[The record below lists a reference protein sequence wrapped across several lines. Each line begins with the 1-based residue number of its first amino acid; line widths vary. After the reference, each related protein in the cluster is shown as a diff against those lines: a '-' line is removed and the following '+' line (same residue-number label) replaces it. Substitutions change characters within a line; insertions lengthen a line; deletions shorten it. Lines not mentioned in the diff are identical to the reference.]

1 MDAATRLALTSALM
15 VGFCSRIAGAE
26 PAPPNPPGSST
37 GPSAAPPPE
46 ADVSGAP
53 GAEAVPS
60 PPASPSASEVRPPT
74 LRSRVEAAYPK
85 AAVAA
90 RREGTVV
97 LAVTVGVDG
106 TVTGVEVTQSV
117 SPELDA
123 AASAA
128 VVQWVFE
135 PAQRNARPVAARI
148 SVAVPF
154 VLPAAVNGPSADVA
168 PAPAPPTAPPT
179 VPDVRSPDAATGSG
193 EGTSMATPNDVPAR
207 DVTPQASTDSA
218 AQAAPQ
224 KREGDSASQAT
235 EVTVVGAVNP
245 GQELRSASDFAL
257 KHDVLDA
264 APHHEGVDVLRA
276 APGLYIARPEGAA
289 VAHRYMLRGFDS
301 DHGQD
306 IEFRVGG
313 VPINLPSHIHG
324 QGYADLGLMIG
335 DAVSELRVTE
345 GVHDPA
351 QGDFAV
357 AGSIDVRLG
366 MKERGVKLRSGYG
379 SFGTF
384 QQLLAWAPPD
394 ALPDTFGAIDIQTSD
409 GFGHNRAGERANVML
424 QQGFTL
430 LDWRV
435 RLLGIFHG
443 ARAQMAGVLRRD
455 DIESGAV
462 GFYDVYSYPTAQ
474 AQNALN
480 LRGILGIFG
489 QYQGLLGD
497 TAELGLWTSSDRFR
511 VQQNWTGF
519 VERSQTLANVSGRGD
534 LIEQRNRTESIGLTA
549 RYRTAA
555 KELGP
560 LHAHVAT
567 GASARLDD
575 IGQQQNLLDAGVNN
589 QTWDQRV
596 DADIA
601 STDIGAWL
609 DLDLHWHDWMKLRL
623 GYRADLLGYEVS
635 DRLGNRAPATRD
647 SDDFVVGY
655 RRSAMGVAHGPRVS
669 ADFEPWSVFTIH
681 ASYGEG
687 YRSPQARMLADGE
700 PTPFSKVRS
709 ADLGV
714 RWQALETTQVT
725 VSVYDTRL
733 SDDVAF
739 DATEGRLE
747 RIGASSRRGGVVHV
761 ETRPGFGIVGA
772 VSVTYVD
779 AELLEPPPATAEEPN
794 PPFKPG
800 QNLPFVPPL
809 VARVDLGEQRELGHW
824 LTLPVRGKLGLGFS
838 ALTQRPLP
846 YGYYGQSFGLL
857 DGSLGV
863 GLGPAELTFSVYNLL
878 DAVYP
883 ASEYSFVSA
892 WDPDA
897 VPSRVP
903 ARHVVAGAPRTV
915 LVSLEVNL

>member
-1 MDAATRLALTSALM
+1 MDAATRLAWISALTLGLGGG
-15 VGFCSRIAGAE
+15 VASAQPAPALGPPGAPD
-26 PAPPNPPGSST
+26 PAPPAQT
-37 GPSAAPPPE
+37 G
-46 ADVSGAP
+46 
-53 GAEAVPS
+53 S
-60 PPASPSASEVRPPT
+60 PPANPNLPEVRPPV
-74 LRSRVEAAYPK
+74 LRERVEPAYPE
-85 AAVAA
+85 AALAA

-106 TVTGVEVTQSV
+106 SVTRVEVVQSV
-117 SPELDA
+117 SAELDA

-128 VVQWVFE
+128 VEQWRFE
-135 PAQRNARPVAARI
+135 PAERNAQPIAARI

-154 VLPAAVNGPSADVA
+154 ILPPVVTESVPAAGETSSPPVSEHSSGEASGSGAAAPDAGAD
-168 PAPAPPTAPPT
+168 PTAPN
-179 VPDVRSPDAATGSG
+179 V
-193 EGTSMATPNDVPAR
+193 
-207 DVTPQASTDSA
+207 DVTSA
-218 AQAAPQ
+218 NSAVPSPGAQGAPPAADAPH
-224 KREGDSASQAT
+224 EAT

-324 QGYADLGLMIG
+324 QGYADLGLLIG

-366 MKERGVKLRSGYG
+366 MQERGVKLRSGYG

-394 ALPDTFGAIDIQTSD
+394 ALPDTFGAIDVQTSD
-409 GFGHNRAGERANVML
+409 GFGQNRAGERANVML

-435 RLLGIFHG
+435 RLLGIFHA

-455 DIESGAV
+455 DIESGMV
-462 GFYDVYSYPTAQ
+462 GFYDVYPFPTAQ

-489 QYQGLLGD
+489 QYQGLFGD

-519 VERSQTLANVSGRGD
+519 VERSQTLANVAGRGD

-567 GASARLDD
+567 GGSARLDD

-589 QTWDQRV
+589 QTWDERV
-596 DADIA
+596 DADVA
-601 STDIGAWL
+601 ATDIGAWL
-609 DLDLHWHDWMKLRL
+609 DFDLHWQDWMKLRL
-623 GYRADLLGYEVS
+623 GYRADVLGYEIS
-635 DRLGNRAPATRD
+635 DHLGNRAPATRD
-647 SDDFVVGY
+647 PDDYVVGF
-655 RRSAMGVAHGPRVS
+655 RRSAMGIAHGPRLS
-669 ADFEPWSVFTIH
+669 ADFEPWSVLTVH

-687 YRSPQARMLADGE
+687 YRSPQARTLADGE
-700 PTPFSKVRS
+700 PAPFSKVRS

-714 RWQALETTQVT
+714 RWQALETTQLT

-733 SDDVAF
+733 SDDVVF
-739 DATEGRLE
+739 DASEGRLE

-772 VSVTYVD
+772 VSVTYVN

-800 QNLPFVPPL
+800 QSLPFVPPL
-809 VARVDLGEQRELGHW
+809 VVRVDLGEQREFGRW
-824 LTLPVRGKLGLGFS
+824 LDLPVRGKLGLGLS
-838 ALTQRPLP
+838 ALSRRPLP
-846 YGYYGQSFGLL
+846 YGYFGQSFGLL
-857 DGSLGV
+857 DGSAGA
-863 GLGPAELTFSVYNLL
+863 GLGPAELTLSVYNVF

>member
-1 MDAATRLALTSALM
+1 MDAATRLAWISALM
-15 VGFCSRIAGAE
+15 LGFCGRNAAAQSP
-26 PAPPNPPGSST
+26 PA
-37 GPSAAPPPE
+37 SAAE
-46 ADVSGAP
+46 SSSAP
-53 GAEAVPS
+53 APS
-60 PPASPSASEVRPPT
+60 PPAGSSERPRADAAPSPVPAAPPAPEVTAPT
-74 LRSRVEAAYPK
+74 LRTRVEPTYPEAAL
-85 AAVAA
+85 VA
-90 RREGTVV
+90 RTEGTVV
-97 LAVTVGVDG
+97 LAVTVAADG
-106 TVTGVEVTQSV
+106 TVTRVEVVQSLSV
-117 SPELDA
+117 ELDA

-128 VVQWVFE
+128 VTQWGFA
-135 PAQRNARPVAARI
+135 PALRDGRPVAARI

-154 VLPAAVNGPSADVA
+154 VLPSVVNNTSADG
-168 PAPAPPTAPPT
+168 TAPKSSHPSSALEPT
-179 VPDVRSPDAATGSG
+179 VPTDPAPGLADVEARSANQAPTAS
-193 EGTSMATPNDVPAR
+193 
-207 DVTPQASTDSA
+207 VTPQPATDAA
-218 AQAAPQ
+218 AQAAP
-224 KREGDSASQAT
+224 KGTDADKTPDAT
-235 EVTVVGAVNP
+235 EVTVVGTVNP
-245 GQELRSASDFAL
+245 GRELRSSSDFAL

-324 QGYADLGLMIG
+324 QGYADLGLLIG

-366 MKERGVKLRSGYG
+366 MQERGVKLRSGYG

-384 QQLLAWAPPD
+384 QQLVAWAPPD
-394 ALPDTFGAIDIQTSD
+394 ALPDTFGAVDVQTSD
-409 GFGHNRAGERANVML
+409 GFGQNRAGERANVML

-455 DIESGAV
+455 DIESGAI
-462 GFYDVYSYPTAQ
+462 GFYDVYPYPTAQ
-474 AQNALN
+474 AQNAFN

-519 VERSQTLANVSGRGD
+519 VERSQTLANVAGRGD

-560 LHAHVAT
+560 LHAHLAT

-589 QTWDQRV
+589 QTWDERV

-601 STDIGAWL
+601 STDVGAWL
-609 DLDLHWHDWMKLRL
+609 DLDLHWRDWMKLRL
-623 GYRADLLGYEVS
+623 GYRADVLGYEIS

-647 SDDFVVGY
+647 PSDYVVGY
-655 RRSAMGVAHGPRVS
+655 RRSAMGIAHGPRVS
-669 ADFEPWSVFTIH
+669 ADFEPWSTFTIH

-687 YRSPQARMLADGE
+687 YRSPQARLLADGE

-739 DATEGRLE
+739 DASEGRLE
-747 RIGASSRRGGVVHV
+747 RIGASSRRGGVVHI

-779 AELLEPPPATAEEPN
+779 AELLEPPPASAEEPN
-794 PPFKPG
+794 PPFRPG

-809 VARVDLGEQRELGHW
+809 VARVDLGEQRELGQW

-838 ALTQRPLP
+838 ALSQRPLP

-857 DGSLGV
+857 DGSAGV
-863 GLGPAELTFSVYNLL
+863 GLGPAELTLSVYNLL
-878 DAVYP
+878 NAVYP

-892 WDPDA
+892 WNPDA